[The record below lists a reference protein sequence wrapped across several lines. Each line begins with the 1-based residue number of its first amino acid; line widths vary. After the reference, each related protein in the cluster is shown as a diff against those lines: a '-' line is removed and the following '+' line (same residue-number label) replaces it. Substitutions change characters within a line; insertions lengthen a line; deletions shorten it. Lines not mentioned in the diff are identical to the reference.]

1 MIFYI
6 ILYICGIFLTYFWQ
20 PVVCF
25 FTYMTRNILF
35 FHRSCQKFAF
45 YTTFYTKYQQKY
57 IIKYN
62 SVQKIHIFI
71 QPVSKKKQN
80 LVHLRHHLKQINYN
94 YAVFLYNLFDNL
106 GQKIQNKIQLDLQ
119 KIHNSPK
126 CTYFYTTFL
135 TTADP

>member
-6 ILYICGIFLTYFWQ
+6 ILYICGIFLTYFDNQWFVFLHIW
-20 PVVCF
+20 PETFCF
-25 FTYMTRNILF
+25 FTDLARNWRFIQHF
-35 FHRSCQKFAF
+35 IQNTNK
-45 YTTFYTKYQQKY
+45 KY

-62 SVQKIHIFI
+62 SVQKIHNFI

-94 YAVFLYNLFDNL
+94 YTVFLYNLFDNL
-106 GQKIQNKIQLDLQ
+106 GQKIQKNIQLDLQ

-135 TTADP
+135 TTVDP